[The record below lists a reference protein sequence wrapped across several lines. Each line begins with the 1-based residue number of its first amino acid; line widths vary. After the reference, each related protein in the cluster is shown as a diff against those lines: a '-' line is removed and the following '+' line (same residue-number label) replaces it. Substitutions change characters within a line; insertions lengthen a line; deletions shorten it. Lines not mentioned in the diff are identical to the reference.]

1 MLAKIRGEGIKP
13 LPQVKLIYMLIMLA
27 LVIEMVALGIGAV
40 LGLINGD
47 YLANTKAARDAAAGG
62 SSILTQFGQMNAVS
76 VWLLPFQFLGLAV
89 FFAAIGLAL
98 SSIIPRIQLR
108 GQVMAEGL
116 RELLVSYNQSRE
128 G

>member
-13 LPQVKLIYMLIMLA
+13 LPQVKLIYMLLMLA
-27 LVIEMVALGIGAV
+27 LIIEMVALGIGAV

-62 SSILTQFGQMNAVS
+62 SSILTQLGQVKAVGT
-76 VWLLPFQFLGLAV
+76 WLLPFQFLGFAV

-98 SSIIPRIQLR
+98 SSIMPRIQLR
-108 GQVMAEGL
+108 GEVMAEGL
-116 RELLVSYNQSRE
+116 RELLVSNNQSRE